1 MNTDPEAHQPGSE
14 GSDDSFDAADA
25 WDAFDADV
33 FTREIE
39 NVSASDWDVDTDL
52 LWGDLDA
59 PDDPG
64 ADAMSPDFPG

>member
-1 MNTDPEAHQPGSE
+1 MYTDPDDRQRGADGA
-14 GSDDSFDAADA
+14 DDSSF
-25 WDAFDADV
+25 DAFDADI

-52 LWGDLDA
+52 LWGEPDA

-64 ADAMSPDFPG
+64 ADAMITDFPI